1 MCLYFLSEK
10 EVMKMCYTVPTTAA
24 ILTTFI
30 WRSKKTVSLFWLMLM
45 FYGGALFGV
54 IDHLWNGEL
63 FLVSK
68 DWLKD
73 LSLGVVITV
82 AIVLTW
88 EIVLFLAK
96 RNIFLNTY
104 LINSEA
110 K

>member
-1 MCLYFLSEK
+1 MCLRFLSKK
-10 EVMKMCYTVPTTAA
+10 EVKKMCYTVPTTAA
-24 ILTTFI
+24 IVTTFM

-63 FLVSK
+63 FLISK
-68 DWLKD
+68 EWLKD

-82 AIVLTW
+82 VILIVWGIILS
-88 EIVLFLAK
+88 LAK
-96 RNIFLNTY
+96 KNLAMGAS
-104 LINSEA
+104 LASAEG